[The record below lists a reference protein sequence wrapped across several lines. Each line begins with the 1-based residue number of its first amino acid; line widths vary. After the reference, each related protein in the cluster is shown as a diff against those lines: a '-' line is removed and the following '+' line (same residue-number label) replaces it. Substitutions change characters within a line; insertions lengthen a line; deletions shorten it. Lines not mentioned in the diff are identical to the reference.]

1 MSWIIIALCS
11 AAVSGMVNILDK
23 TVLFRFVRGPLT
35 LPLLIGL
42 AQGTLGII
50 LTLTFSWPS
59 ASSLAPHAWALLSG
73 ALWGTGALLMF
84 RALFSQEVSRVIP
97 VYQTFPIFAAF
108 MAALFLDE
116 RLAPL
121 QWAAVVV
128 TVAGAV
134 LLSVQRDEIH
144 RRLFL
149 HRSFLIVM
157 LGSVVA
163 ASAFIVGSIALEELP
178 VINTHALRNLGLSG
192 VLLAVSLRPAP
203 WREVRELLRRRSP
216 ALALVGVNEFL
227 LANAGF
233 LLALWALSLGPVT
246 LVTTL
251 VATRSLF
258 LVLYS
263 TLLTMRFRGLLG
275 ERMTAATVT
284 VKFAAVTLILGGVA
298 GISLS

>member
-1 MSWIIIALCS
+1 M
-11 AAVSGMVNILDK
+11 
-23 TVLFRFVRGPLT
+23 
-35 LPLLIGL
+35 
-42 AQGTLGII
+42 
-50 LTLTFSWPS
+50 
-59 ASSLAPHAWALLSG
+59 
-73 ALWGTGALLMF
+73 
-84 RALFSQEVSRVIP
+84 IP

-192 VLLAVSLRPAP
+192 VLLAVSLRLARGPGAPAP
-203 WREVRELLRRRSP
+203 PQPRPGAGWSQRVPAGQRRFP
-216 ALALVGVNEFL
+216 PGP
-227 LANAGF
+227 
-233 LLALWALSLGPVT
+233 LGPVPGPRDPGHHPGSHPVP
-246 LVTTL
+246 LSGALQHPADHAVSRPSGRADDHRHRDGQVRGGHPHRGRRRRHFPELSAPRRVEAPASGGYGVTTMCSHAL
-251 VATRSLF
+251 PADPIHTQ
-258 LVLYS
+258 
-263 TLLTMRFRGLLG
+263 
-275 ERMTAATVT
+275 
-284 VKFAAVTLILGGVA
+284 
-298 GISLS
+298 ISRP